1 MIGFPSCPPPA
12 PDAPAPAQPGGR
24 VKAGV
29 LSLTAG
35 YTDAGAEGALP
46 LRGEASI
53 VLHSRRKKAA
63 LYDVNHGMQ
72 YVEGVAAENGLLGL
86 FEHGDY
92 IVFRDLNLDGIKS
105 ILVHAGNL
113 TKDAARFELR
123 QSSPKGKVLAL
134 IFVGSI
140 GRLCLNCAVALRFV
154 ASVSQFV
161 LGPIL
166 VPSFSSTSFR

>member
-1 MIGFPSCPPPA
+1 M
-12 PDAPAPAQPGGR
+12 
-24 VKAGV
+24 
-29 LSLTAG
+29 LTAG

-92 IVFRDLNLDGIKS
+92 IIFRDLNLDGIKS

-123 QSSPKGKVLAL
+123 QSSPKGKLLAVVNVKPTGEGK
-134 IFVGSI
+134 FVEIPAQLKNANGLMRPMGFLRLHSSI
-140 GRLCLNCAVALRFV
+140 
-154 ASVSQFV
+154 
-161 LGPIL
+161 IL
-166 VPSFSSTSFR
+166 YGGGFSG